1 MGPLDAEDPKFGI
14 EISDS
19 PYVAV
24 SMRIMTRMGEQ
35 VVAEMI
41 TGVLLGP
48 SLFGLLAPG
57 LHAQLFPKQS
67 LPIIYAIAQIG
78 LVLYMF
84 LIGLEF
90 DLELIRKRMRSAIFV
105 SWAGIA
111 TPFSLGAL
119 LAWGLMDRFPLFTPE
134 VRVWEAALFMGSAMS
149 ITVRVLRPRKS
160 NFTSPAAS
168 TSSLSYCVTMLE
180 SLRKQGT
187 WSSSGPSPVSY
198 THLTLPTKR
207 IV

>member
-1 MGPLDAEDPKFGI
+1 
-14 EISDS
+14 
-19 PYVAV
+19 
-24 SMRIMTRMGEQ
+24 
-35 VVAEMI
+35 MI

-67 LPIIYAIAQIG
+67 LPIIYVIAQIG

-90 DLELIRKRMRSAIFV
+90 DLDLIRKRMKSAVFV

-119 LAWGLMDRFPLFTPE
+119 LAWGLMDRFPLFAPN

-149 ITVRVLRPRKS
+149 IT
-160 NFTSPAAS
+160 A
-168 TSSLSYCVTMLE
+168 LS
-180 SLRKQGT
+180 K
-187 WSSSGPSPVSY
+187 
-198 THLTLPTKR
+198 
-207 IV
+207 